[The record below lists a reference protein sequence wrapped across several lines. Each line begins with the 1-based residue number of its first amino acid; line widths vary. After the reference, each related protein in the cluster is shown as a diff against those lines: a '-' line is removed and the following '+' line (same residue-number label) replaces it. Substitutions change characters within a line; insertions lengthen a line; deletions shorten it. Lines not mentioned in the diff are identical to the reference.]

1 VFCGT
6 FQTKSQL
13 NTLKNLYDF
22 TMIKLP
28 LILFFVSIL
37 TSTSVL
43 ADESEPEKLHYQASY
58 KGVLSLFQTMSIAD
72 VWYATDT
79 VPADSSENPIR
90 LSSLSV
96 SSENFSMVERLYPM
110 RYQFLS
116 FFSEQPARTL
126 LFENLK
132 VTKKSR
138 KTKHKVGL
146 FDRQNQKVQ
155 LFTSKNKQLVIGVDN
170 ALSVINENE
179 LETVQQK
186 YALDVKAPA
195 LTKLQ
200 ADPVDRLTLL
210 QLIRQQVKENRQSQK
225 YFVTTGDELMTY
237 QVSMQNKDVVKVGN
251 KPVNATKLKIEAY
264 DLGAE
269 KQESTGFATVHA
281 ADAYEDLIT
290 AKRDSSQNYRH
301 PPIYVWFSLD
311 DNAIPL
317 KFVNYHAL
325 GDFIVELTAS

>member
-1 VFCGT
+1 
-6 FQTKSQL
+6 
-13 NTLKNLYDF
+13 
-22 TMIKLP
+22 MIKLP
-28 LILFFVSIL
+28 LILLVASIL

-43 ADESEPEKLHYQASY
+43 ADESEPEKLHYQATY
-58 KGVLSLFQTMSIAD
+58 KGVLSVFQTLSIAD
-72 VWYATDT
+72 AWYTTDT
-79 VPADSSENPIR
+79 LAAADSANPIR

-116 FFSEQPARTL
+116 FFSEPPARTL

-146 FDRQNQKVQ
+146 FDSQNQKVQ
-155 LFTSKNKQLVIGVDN
+155 LFTSKHKELVIGIDN

-179 LETVQQK
+179 HERIQQK

-210 QLIRQQVKENRQSQK
+210 QLIRKQVKANRQSQS

-237 QVSMQNKDVVKVGN
+237 EVSMQKKDVVKVGN
-251 KPVNATKLKIEAY
+251 KPVNAIQLKIEAY

-269 KQESTGFATVHA
+269 KQDSKGFATVHA
-281 ADAYEDLIT
+281 ADAYEYLNT
-290 AKRDSSQNYRH
+290 AETDSSPNYRH
-301 PPIYVWFSLD
+301 PPVYVWFSLD
-311 DNAIPL
+311 DKAIPL

-325 GDFIVELTAS
+325 GDFIVKLKAS